1 LRFSGLP
8 WKMPTQFHIAL
19 GVPMEKTFRT
29 IRIVHFAF
37 LWAWFLLLVALKFI
51 GTTQASA
58 PAYLPALL
66 GLVSVTDITIGFF
79 RRSRY
84 LSDAAKA
91 FQIDPE
97 SPAGLGNWRVA
108 NLLSFVFAQT
118 ISLFGF
124 VLKFLGSS
132 WNIAAIFFGAGLLLL
147 IIWTPRKIQVMPRGV
162 R

>member
-1 LRFSGLP
+1 
-8 WKMPTQFHIAL
+8 MPTQFHVAL
-19 GVPMEKTFRT
+19 GVPVEKTFRA

-37 LWAWFLLLVALKFI
+37 IWAWFLLLVALKFI
-51 GTTQASA
+51 GQTQATPA
-58 PAYLPALL
+58 PYLPAILVV
-66 GLVSVTDITIGFF
+66 VSVTDAAIGYF
-79 RRSRY
+79 RRSKY
-84 LSDAAKA
+84 LADAAKA

-97 SPAGLGNWRVA
+97 SPAGLRNWRVA
-108 NLLSFVFAQT
+108 NVLSFVFAQT

-132 WNIAAIFFGAGLLLL
+132 WNIAGIFFGVGLLLL